1 MPGTKLGHPKSGLR
15 REDREVSKGQRRWM
29 AQVEEAVPAQMCL
42 AERSQQEHST
52 GLDGL
57 AWVSQF
63 PNFKTPAR
71 KAGRVNDQS

>member
-1 MPGTKLGHPKSGLR
+1 
-15 REDREVSKGQRRWM
+15 
-29 AQVEEAVPAQMCL
+29 MCL

-71 KAGRVNDQS
+71 KASRVNDQS